1 MADNVNE
8 ENLDRKINEGH
19 FYSGPPKD
27 FKKDEI
33 EEIIAKDIHR
43 IVHDRPVKIELEKTA
58 KSGYRYSV
66 AYYGEDP
73 EECLRTIE
81 DVMKQ
86 LETLYG
92 PEGTRVK
99 NPLGD

>member
-1 MADNVNE
+1 MVDGV
-8 ENLDRKINEGH
+8 R
-19 FYSGPPKD
+19 
-27 FKKDEI
+27 DEI

-86 LETLYG
+86 LEMLYG
-92 PEGTRVK
+92 PEGTRVRD
-99 NPLGD
+99 PLGIESSLGS